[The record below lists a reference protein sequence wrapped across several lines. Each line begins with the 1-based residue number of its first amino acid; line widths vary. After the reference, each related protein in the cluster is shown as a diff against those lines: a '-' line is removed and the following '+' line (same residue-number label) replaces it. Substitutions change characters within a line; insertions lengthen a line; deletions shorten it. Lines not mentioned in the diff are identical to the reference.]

1 MNSREKGAVGER
13 ELAGEL
19 NRIGMI
25 ARRTVQYCGKGG
37 DAADVVAEG
46 LDLHIEVKRCE
57 RVKLADWIAQAQRDA
72 RARDW
77 VVFTRQNNRP
87 WLCACQCERCVQ
99 FESNCPESHRLPAQC
114 CLLYTSPSPRD
125 GLLSRMPSSA

>member
-25 ARRTVQYCGKGG
+25 ARRTVQYCGKGP

-57 RVKLADWIAQAQRDA
+57 RVKLSDWIAQAARDA
-72 RARDW
+72 RDRDW
-77 VVFTRQNNRP
+77 VLFTRQNNRP
-87 WLCACQCERCVQ
+87 WLVIQTLDQWARDSRKANEAQAERKRR
-99 FESNCPESHRLPAQC
+99 FDAAL
-114 CLLYTSPSPRD
+114 
-125 GLLSRMPSSA
+125 

>member
-25 ARRTVQYCGKGG
+25 ARRTVQYCGKGP

-72 RARDW
+72 KARDW

-87 WLCACQCERCVQ
+87 WLVIQTIDQWVRDARHAAEAMAERQ
-99 FESNCPESHRLPAQC
+99 R
-114 CLLYTSPSPRD
+114 
-125 GLLSRMPSSA
+125 RMDEAL